1 MEWREA
7 RAIFGGRGTSMTFW
21 KPVRRFVL
29 SLSLV
34 TAPLVLQ
41 ASEPLVIRHSFFD
54 TRDSKQLSYKGEVLS
69 LLLEKSKAKY
79 GPYVLERREMPG
91 WSQSRSYAELERGNL
106 DLIAS
111 QTNETREKTS
121 IPIRYC
127 LYKGLLG
134 VRVGMGTADMVRELN
149 HITTWE
155 QLKEISLGQVFDWPD
170 YAIQSEAGLRVL
182 RLPELNSSITRMK
195 MGTFQL
201 MPLGVV
207 EVGPVAKRNNLS
219 TISNWA
225 IAYPTAYYFFVS
237 KARPELAERLNYGF
251 EVAIK
256 DQSFEQLFAKRIGP
270 LVAGAELEKRK
281 VFYIKNPYLPQ
292 STPLD
297 RKELWHPI
305 AQVHLL

>member
-1 MEWREA
+1 
-7 RAIFGGRGTSMTFW
+7 MTRW
-21 KPVRRFVL
+21 TLPLRLLLLL
-29 SLSLV
+29 SIMAATLGV
-34 TAPLVLQ
+34 Q
-41 ASEPLVIRHSFFD
+41 AAEPLVIRHNFFD
-54 TRDSKQLSYKGEVLS
+54 TKDANQLSYKGEVLT

-79 GPYVLERREMPG
+79 GPYVLQKKELPG
-91 WSQSRSYAELERGNL
+91 WSQSRAYSELERGNL

-111 QTNETREKTS
+111 QTSESREKTS

-134 VRVGMGTADMVRELN
+134 VRVGMGTKDVVQELD
-149 HITTWE
+149 HITTWD
-155 QLKEISLGQVFDWPD
+155 QLKDITLGQVFDWPD
-170 YAIQSEAGLRVL
+170 FAIQSEAGLRVL

-219 TISNWA
+219 TISTWA

-237 KARPELAERLNYGF
+237 KARPELAERLKFGF
-251 EVAIK
+251 ELALK
-256 DQSFEQLFAKRIGP
+256 DHSFEQLFAKRIGP
-270 LVAGAELEKRK
+270 LVAAAELEKRK
-281 VFYIKNPYLPQ
+281 IFYLKNPYLPKD
-292 STPLD
+292 TPLE

-305 AQVHLL
+305 AQAHLL